1 MKCIP
6 LNPTAQEVTR
16 VLEALWQEPRTKTK
30 YIFLIT
36 SQWACVG
43 VRICVRLQGKVGK
56 DAKTLLRAPPCDES
70 SGPEPESTQES
81 FKITVIQC
89 TVVPV
94 PDTVL
99 SAAGGGTLIWTS
111 LIQTNHK
118 SLCDIWRQS
127 SSEAVPALCPFLLTP
142 CSSGTDP

>member
-1 MKCIP
+1 MGVCGS
-6 LNPTAQEVTR
+6 ESVR
-16 VLEALWQEPRTKTK
+16 
-30 YIFLIT
+30 
-36 SQWACVG
+36 ACAG
-43 VRICVRLQGKVGK
+43 EGGK
-56 DAKTLLRAPPCDES
+56 DAETLLRAPPCDES

-99 SAAGGGTLIWTS
+99 SAAGGGTPIWTS

-118 SLCDIWRQS
+118 SLWDTWRQS
-127 SSEAVPALCPFLLTP
+127 SSEVVPALCLFPLTR
-142 CSSGTDP
+142 CCLGTDP

>member
-1 MKCIP
+1 MCESEG
-6 LNPTAQEVTR
+6 LR
-16 VLEALWQEPRTKTK
+16 VFAGE
-30 YIFLIT
+30 
-36 SQWACVG
+36 G
-43 VRICVRLQGKVGK
+43 GK
-56 DAKTLLRAPPCDES
+56 DAETLLRAPPCEES

-99 SAAGGGTLIWTS
+99 SAAGGGTPIWTS

-118 SLCDIWRQS
+118 SLWDTWRQS
-127 SSEAVPALCPFLLTP
+127 SSKVVPALCPFPLTH
-142 CSSGTDP
+142 CSLGTDP